1 MLRLKQNGCDFADN
15 FFNFIFLNENL
26 CILIQ
31 ISLKFVPRV
40 IDNQQALVHIMVWHQ
55 KGDEP
60 LFESTITFGA
70 DKYLPLS
77 AMMS

>member
-1 MLRLKQNGCDFADN
+1 MLRLKQNGSDFADN

-60 LFESTITFGA
+60 LFESMITFGA
-70 DKYLPLS
+70 GKYLPLS